1 MIIDRLEVRNFKRF
15 SHAEIRFKD
24 GITGILGNN
33 GTGKSSLVQAIFFA
47 LYGVQATG
55 IAADY
60 IVSSFASPKEKCEV
74 RLDFRI
80 GGDTYT
86 VLRTFKKGK
95 TATHDVTFHK
105 NGKLMATGVSQV
117 ETEIKRT
124 LGMGPVDF
132 KNTIYAGQKDLLT
145 LLENT
150 PGKRKEWFLR
160 ALGIDFLKTE
170 SEKIVKDLIDAK
182 TADLQKKEGEL
193 LAMTARQSTEE
204 FAAMEA
210 TVARLHAMI
219 LEHTQ
224 TRDLNLIRRKKLD
237 ADLKLLAEKKTV
249 YVRLVQKQQT
259 LERERDADSTQ
270 AKNLEASL
278 ALLADEETEYHR
290 IEMTAGSYAEIRKRF
305 DGLQQKKAE
314 FLRLTG
320 ELGFVTREIADL
332 GARAEKQRTLI
343 RGLDAD
349 AVKKADLIAEVR
361 AGLGTAQDIAE
372 DRLETAVSFRLAE
385 INTRTGTLDNQQ
397 KHYNEERE
405 KIFTDQKTIRD
416 AGPDGTCPLCRQK
429 LGSHFGN
436 LDAEFTQK
444 LQEVAYKSAADREKQ
459 EKLGKEKTM
468 VESLKPML
476 GQIRTF
482 SEKLRQKPVYA
493 SELADLEAKR
503 TKKIQEQE
511 AITGSLAKVAY
522 NEEEYL
528 ACERETGTV
537 QKVQLRFIELGK
549 KIGQGIMVKK
559 QLGELTSRI
568 TQRNTELTSLS
579 KEIAA
584 AAFSPDEVTERE
596 KAMVAT
602 ESALRNEEI
611 MITGA
616 QKDLDF
622 TRQKIAEFKKAESH
636 IASLQKEAE
645 AHKDEIELLRLTR
658 SLIGDYV
665 IYLMQVVRSRL
676 EGEVSRI
683 ISEITGGRYE
693 QVLLD
698 EDFNLLVRDIDNDYP
713 IERFSGGE
721 QDDIA
726 VALRI
731 ALSRYLAELHG
742 VHESTFLIFD
752 EIFGSQDEERRNN
765 LLTALRTQE
774 SRFPQILLISHIA
787 EMQGEFA
794 NTLIVEM
801 GTDMVSRVR
810 EVGD

>member
-1 MIIDRLEVRNFKRF
+1 MILDRLEVRNFKRF

-95 TATHDVTFHK
+95 TVTHDATFHK

-117 ETEIKRT
+117 ETEVKRT

-160 ALGIDFLKTE
+160 ALGIDFLKAE
-170 SEKIVKDLIDAK
+170 SEKIVKDQIDAK

-193 LAMTARQSTEE
+193 SAMTARQSTEE

-210 TVARLHAMI
+210 TAARLHAMI

-224 TRDLNLIRRKKLD
+224 ARDLNLARRKKLD

-259 LERERDADSTQ
+259 LERERDTDTAQ

-278 ALLADEETEYHR
+278 ALLADEEAEYHR
-290 IEMTAGSYAEIRKRF
+290 IEKTAGSYAEIRKRL

-343 RGLDAD
+343 RGLEAD
-349 AVKKADLIAEVR
+349 AVKKAELIAGVR
-361 AGLGTAQDIAE
+361 AGLGTGQDIAE

-385 INTRTGTLDNQQ
+385 INTRTGTLDTRQ
-397 KHYNEERE
+397 KHYREERE
-405 KIFTDQKTIRD
+405 KILADQKTIRD

-429 LGSHFGN
+429 LGSHFGS

-444 LQEVAYKSAADREKQ
+444 LQELTDKSAADREKQ

-468 VESLKPML
+468 VESLKPLL
-476 GQIRTF
+476 GQILYL
-482 SEKLRQKPVYA
+482 LRKTQA
-493 SELADLEAKR
+493 
-503 TKKIQEQE
+503 
-511 AITGSLAKVAY
+511 
-522 NEEEYL
+522 
-528 ACERETGTV
+528 ETG
-537 QKVQLRFIELGK
+537 L
-549 KIGQGIMVKK
+549 
-559 QLGELTSRI
+559 
-568 TQRNTELTSLS
+568 
-579 KEIAA
+579 
-584 AAFSPDEVTERE
+584 
-596 KAMVAT
+596 
-602 ESALRNEEI
+602 
-611 MITGA
+611 
-616 QKDLDF
+616 
-622 TRQKIAEFKKAESH
+622 
-636 IASLQKEAE
+636 
-645 AHKDEIELLRLTR
+645 
-658 SLIGDYV
+658 
-665 IYLMQVVRSRL
+665 
-676 EGEVSRI
+676 
-683 ISEITGGRYE
+683 
-693 QVLLD
+693 
-698 EDFNLLVRDIDNDYP
+698 
-713 IERFSGGE
+713 
-721 QDDIA
+721 
-726 VALRI
+726 
-731 ALSRYLAELHG
+731 
-742 VHESTFLIFD
+742 
-752 EIFGSQDEERRNN
+752 
-765 LLTALRTQE
+765 
-774 SRFPQILLISHIA
+774 
-787 EMQGEFA
+787 
-794 NTLIVEM
+794 
-801 GTDMVSRVR
+801 
-810 EVGD
+810 

>member
-1 MIIDRLEVRNFKRF
+1 MILDRLVLKNFKRF
-15 SHAEIRFKD
+15 RDEEIRFKD

-33 GTGKSSLVQAIFFA
+33 GTGKSSLVQAVFFA

-95 TATHDVTFHK
+95 SVTHDATFHK

-117 ETEIKRT
+117 ETEVKRT
-124 LGMGPVDF
+124 IGMGPVDF

-160 ALGIDFLKTE
+160 ALGIDFLKAE
-170 SEKIVKDLIDAK
+170 SEKILKDLTDAK
-182 TADLQKKEGEL
+182 TAELQRKEGEL
-193 LAMTARQSTEE
+193 SAMTARQSTEE

-210 TVARLHAMI
+210 SVARLQAMVT
-219 LEHTQ
+219 EHKQ
-224 TRDLNLIRRKKLD
+224 ARDMNLARRVKLD
-237 ADLKLLAEKKTV
+237 GELKLLAEKKTA
-249 YVRLVQKQQT
+249 YARLVQKQQS
-259 LERERDADSTQ
+259 LERERDADSAQ
-270 AKNLEASL
+270 AKQLEASL
-278 ALLADEETEYHR
+278 ALIADEEAEYHR
-290 IEMTAGSYAEIRKRF
+290 IEKTAGSYAEIRKRL
-305 DGLQQKKAE
+305 DGLQQEKADYV
-314 FLRLTG
+314 RITG

-332 GARAEKQRTLI
+332 AERAEKQRALI
-343 RGLDAD
+343 TGLDAD
-349 AVKKADLIAEVR
+349 VQKKAELIAKVR
-361 AGLGTAQDIAE
+361 AGLGAAQEIAE

-385 INTRTGTLDNQQ
+385 INKQTGVLATRQT
-397 KHYNEERE
+397 HYREERE
-405 KIFTDQKTIRD
+405 KILADQKTIRH

-429 LGSHFGN
+429 LGFHFGS

-444 LQEVAYKSAADREKQ
+444 LQELTDKLVADLEKQ
-459 EKLGKEKTM
+459 EKLGKEKTT
-468 VESLKPML
+468 VEALKPWL
-476 GQIRTF
+476 SQIRTL
-482 SEKLRQKPVYA
+482 SEKLRQKPSYE
-493 SELADLEAKR
+493 SELTNLEAKR
-503 TKKIQEQE
+503 TKKIHELGAINGTIAQLAFNE
-511 AITGSLAKVAY
+511 A
-522 NEEEYL
+522 EYL
-528 ACERETGTV
+528 SCERETASV

-549 KIGQGIMVKK
+549 KIGEGIMVKK
-559 QLGELTSRI
+559 QLGELTIRI
-568 TQRNTELTSLS
+568 TVRDTELTNLS

-602 ESALRNEEI
+602 ESALRNEEV

-616 QKDLDF
+616 QKDIDF
-622 TRQKIAEFKKAESH
+622 TKEKIAEFRKAETQ
-636 IASLQKEAE
+636 IAILQKEAE
-645 AHKDEIELLRLTR
+645 VQKDEIELLRLTR
-658 SLIGDYV
+658 SLIGEYV
-665 IYLMQVVRSRL
+665 VYLMQVVRSRL

-698 EDFNLLVRDIDNDYP
+698 DDFNLLVRDVDNDYP

-794 NTLIVEM
+794 NTLVVEM

>member
-1 MIIDRLEVRNFKRF
+1 MILDRLVLKNFKRF
-15 SHAEIRFKD
+15 RDEEIRFKD

-80 GGDTYT
+80 GGDMYT
-86 VLRTFKKGK
+86 VLRMFKKGK
-95 TATHDVTFHK
+95 TVTHDATFHK

-117 ETEIKRT
+117 ETEVKRT

-160 ALGIDFLKTE
+160 ALGIDFLKAE
-170 SEKIVKDLIDAK
+170 SEKILKDLTDAR
-182 TADLQKKEGEL
+182 TADLQRMEGEL
-193 LAMTARQSTEE
+193 SAMTARQSTEE

-210 TVARLHAMI
+210 SVARLQVMVT
-219 LEHTQ
+219 EHKLA
-224 TRDLNLIRRKKLD
+224 RDMNLVRRAKLD
-237 ADLKLLAEKKTV
+237 GELKLLAEKKTA
-249 YVRLVQKQQT
+249 YARLVQKQQS
-259 LERERDADSTQ
+259 LERERDADSAQ
-270 AKNLEASL
+270 AKKLEASL
-278 ALLADEETEYHR
+278 ALLADEEAEYHL
-290 IEMTAGSYAEIRKRF
+290 IENTAGSYAEIRKRL
-305 DGLQQKKAE
+305 DELQQKKAE
-314 FLRLTG
+314 SGRLTA

-332 GARAEKQRTLI
+332 AARAEKQRALI
-343 RGLDAD
+343 KGLETDAI
-349 AVKKADLIAEVR
+349 KKAELVAKVRTGLEV
-361 AGLGTAQDIAE
+361 AQEITE

-385 INTRTGTLDNQQ
+385 INKRTGTLDTQQ
-397 KHYNEERE
+397 KHYREEQE
-405 KIFTDQKTIRD
+405 KILADQKTIRN
-416 AGPDGTCPLCRQK
+416 AGPDGICPLCRQK
-429 LGSHFGN
+429 LGSHFGS

-444 LQEVAYKSAADREKQ
+444 LQELTDKSVADLGKQ
-459 EKLGKEKTM
+459 EKLGKEKTT
-468 VESLKPML
+468 VEALKPL
-476 GQIRTF
+476 ISQVRTL
-482 SEKLRQKPVYA
+482 SEKLRQKPMYE
-493 SELADLEAKR
+493 SELDELEAKR
-503 TKKIQEQE
+503 TKKIHEQVTIDGTLAQLAFNE
-511 AITGSLAKVAY
+511 A
-522 NEEEYL
+522 EYL
-528 ACERETGTV
+528 ACERETASV
-537 QKVQLRFIELGK
+537 QKVQLRFIDLGK
-549 KIGQGIMVKK
+549 KIGQGIMVKQ
-559 QLGELTSRI
+559 QLTELTSRI
-568 TQRNTELTSLS
+568 ATRNTGLTTLS

-584 AAFSPDEVTERE
+584 AAFSPDEVTEQE
-596 KAMVAT
+596 KAMAAT
-602 ESALRNEEI
+602 ESALRNAEV

-622 TRQKIAEFKKAESH
+622 TLEKIAEFRKAETQ
-636 IASLQKEAE
+636 IAVLQKEAD
-645 AHKDEIELLRLTR
+645 ALKDEIELLRLTR
-658 SLIGDYV
+658 SLIGEYV
-665 IYLMQVVRSRL
+665 VYLMQVVRSRL

-698 EDFNLLVRDIDNDYP
+698 DDFNLLVRDVDNDYP
-713 IERFSGGE
+713 IDRFSGGE

-752 EIFGSQDEERRNN
+752 EIFGSQDEERRSN

-794 NTLIVEM
+794 NTLLIEM
-801 GTDMVSRVR
+801 GTDMASRIR